1 MKSQKTIILTALTIV
16 AVALAVVSVFA
27 FAYAGTSAV
36 VTYPNATTPGT
47 NGYYPNG
54 MMGGQWSGTMGGM
67 MGENWGASSPAQTQ
81 VTTQNTVFPLLG
93 FAALIGAAVMGTGG
107 AIYYFT
113 GPKIRITEP
122 ASKTIVD
129 QTPQNT
135 VAPIASV
142 SKTLATEERKVL
154 DVLIAHNG
162 KYLQKY
168 IRAETGLSRL
178 KTHRIV
184 ARLAERGIVTLE
196 RSGNTNEVHLSSW
209 LQNKPYTNAINDKQ
223 TENRELMVEA

>member
-1 MKSQKTIILTALTIV
+1 MKSQKTSILTALTIV
-16 AVALAVVSVFA
+16 AVALAVVSISA
-27 FAYAGTSAV
+27 FAYAGTSAAA
-36 VTYPNATTPGT
+36 TYPNATTPGT

-54 MMGGQWSGTMGGM
+54 MMGGQGSGM
-67 MGENWGASSPAQTQ
+67 MGGNWGASSPAQTQ
-81 VTTQNTVFPLLG
+81 VATQNAVFPLVG

-107 AIYYFT
+107 AIYYFN
-113 GPKIRITEP
+113 GPKIRITESV
-122 ASKTIVD
+122 SKTIVD

-135 VAPIASV
+135 VTPIASV
-142 SKTLATEERKVL
+142 SKTLTTEERKVL
-154 DVLIAHNG
+154 DVLLSHNG

-184 ARLAERGIVTLE
+184 TRLAERGIVTLE

-209 LQNKPYTNAINDKQ
+209 LQNKPYSNATNDKQ
-223 TENRELMVEA
+223 TENKELMVEA

>member
-1 MKSQKTIILTALTIV
+1 MKSQKTISLTALTIV
-16 AVALAVVSVFA
+16 AVALAVVSIFA
-27 FAYAGTSAV
+27 FAYAGTSAA

-54 MMGGQWSGTMGGM
+54 MMGGQGSGMMGGM
-67 MGENWGASSPAQTQ
+67 MGGNWGSSSPVQTQ
-81 VTTQNTVFPLLG
+81 VATQNAVFPLVGL
-93 FAALIGAAVMGTGG
+93 AALIGAAVMGTGG

-122 ASKTIVD
+122 VSKTIVD

-135 VAPIASV
+135 VTPFASV
-142 SKTLATEERKVL
+142 SKTMTAEERKVL
-154 DVLIAHNG
+154 DVLISHNG

-184 ARLAERGIVTLE
+184 TRLAERGIVTLA
-196 RSGNTNEVHLSSW
+196 RCGNTNEVHISSW
-209 LQNKPYTNAINDKQ
+209 LQNKPFSNAINDKHA
-223 TENRELMVEA
+223 ENQELMVEA

>member
-1 MKSQKTIILTALTIV
+1 MKCQKTIILTALTIV

-27 FAYAGTSAV
+27 FAYAGTSAA

-113 GPKIRITEP
+113 GPKIRITDP
-122 ASKTIVD
+122 VPKTIVD

-135 VAPIASV
+135 VTPYVSV
-142 SKTLATEERKVL
+142 SKTLTAEERKVL
-154 DVLIAHNG
+154 DVLISHNG
-162 KYLQKY
+162 NYLQKY

-184 ARLAERGIVTLE
+184 SRLAERGIVTLE
-196 RSGNTNEVHLSSW
+196 KVGNTNEVNISGW
-209 LQNKPYTNAINDKQ
+209 LQDSNGLEQNQD
-223 TENRELMVEA
+223 ENHEKY

>member
-16 AVALAVVSVFA
+16 TVALAVVSIFA
-27 FAYAGTSAV
+27 FAYAGTSAAA
-36 VTYPNATTPGT
+36 TYPNATTPGT

-54 MMGGQWSGTMGGM
+54 MRGGQGSGMMGGM
-67 MGENWGASSPAQTQ
+67 MGGNWGSSSPVQTQ
-81 VTTQNTVFPLLG
+81 VATQNAVFPLVGL
-93 FAALIGAAVMGTGG
+93 AALIGAAVMGTGG

-113 GPKIRITEP
+113 GPKIRITESL
-122 ASKTIVD
+122 SKTIVD

-135 VAPIASV
+135 VTPIASV
-142 SKTLATEERKVL
+142 SKTLTMEERKVL
-154 DVLIAHNG
+154 DVLISHNG

-184 ARLAERGIVTLE
+184 TRLAERGIVTLE
-196 RSGNTNEVHLSSW
+196 RSGNTNEVHLSTW
-209 LQNKPYTNAINDKQ
+209 LQNKPFTNSINDKQ
-223 TENRELMVEA
+223 AKKQELMVKA

>member
-16 AVALAVVSVFA
+16 AVALAVVSIFA
-27 FAYAGTSAV
+27 FAYAGTSAA

-54 MMGGQWSGTMGGM
+54 MMGGQWSGMMGGM
-67 MGENWGASSPAQTQ
+67 MGGNWGSSSPVQTQ
-81 VTTQNTVFPLLG
+81 VTTQNAVFPLVG
-93 FAALIGAAVMGTGG
+93 FAALIGAVVMGTGG

-113 GPKIRITEP
+113 GPKIRITESV
-122 ASKTIVD
+122 SKTVVD

-135 VAPIASV
+135 ATPFASV
-142 SKTLATEERKVL
+142 SKTLTTDERKVL
-154 DVLIAHNG
+154 DVLISHNG

-184 ARLAERGIVTLE
+184 SRLAERGILTLE

-209 LQNKPYTNAINDKQ
+209 LQNKPFQNSINDRQAKNQ
-223 TENRELMVEA
+223 ELMVEA

>member
-1 MKSQKTIILTALTIV
+1 MKSQKTIILTALTSV
-16 AVALAVVSVFA
+16 AVALAVVSIFA
-27 FAYAGTSAV
+27 FAYAGTSAA

-54 MMGGQWSGTMGGM
+54 MMGGQWSGMMGGM
-67 MGENWGASSPAQTQ
+67 MGGNWGSSSPAQTQ
-81 VTTQNTVFPLLG
+81 VATQNTVFPLVG

-122 ASKTIVD
+122 VSKTIVE

-135 VAPIASV
+135 VTPYASV
-142 SKTLATEERKVL
+142 SKTLTTEERKVL
-154 DVLIAHNG
+154 DVLISHNG

-184 ARLAERGIVTLE
+184 TRLAERGIVTLE

-209 LQNKPYTNAINDKQ
+209 LQNKPYTR
-223 TENRELMVEA
+223 TR

>member
-16 AVALAVVSVFA
+16 TVALAVVSIFA
-27 FAYAGTSAV
+27 FANAGTSAAA
-36 VTYPNATTPGT
+36 TYPNATTPGT
-47 NGYYPNG
+47 NGHYPNG
-54 MMGGQWSGTMGGM
+54 MMGGMMGG
-67 MGENWGASSPAQTQ
+67 NWGSSSPVQTQ
-81 VTTQNTVFPLLG
+81 VATQNAVFPLVGL
-93 FAALIGAAVMGTGG
+93 AALIGAAVMGTGG

-122 ASKTIVD
+122 VSTTMVD

-135 VAPIASV
+135 VTPYASV
-142 SKTLATEERKVL
+142 SKTLTTEERKVL
-154 DVLIAHNG
+154 DVLISHNG

-184 ARLAERGIVTLE
+184 SRLAERGIVTLE

-209 LQNKPYTNAINDKQ
+209 LQNKPFQNSINDRQAKNQ
-223 TENRELMVEA
+223 ELMVEA

>member
-1 MKSQKTIILTALTIV
+1 MKSQRTIILATLTLV
-16 AVALAVVSVFA
+16 AVALAVVSIFA
-27 FAYAGTSAV
+27 FAYSGTSAA

-54 MMGGQWSGTMGGM
+54 MMGDQWSGMMGG
-67 MGENWGASSPAQTQ
+67 NWGPYSAVQTQ
-81 VTTQNTVFPLLG
+81 AASQNIVFPLVG

-107 AIYYFT
+107 AICYFT
-113 GPKIRITEP
+113 IPKIRITEP
-122 ASKTIVD
+122 VSKTTID

-135 VAPIASV
+135 VSPYASV
-142 SKTLATEERKVL
+142 SKILTTEERKVL
-154 DVLIAHNG
+154 DVLISHNG

-184 ARLAERGIVTLE
+184 SRLAERGIVTLE
-196 RSGNTNEVHLSSW
+196 RSGNTNEVHLSTW
-209 LQNKPYTNAINDKQ
+209 LQNKPYSNSISDKH
-223 TENRELMVEA
+223 TD